1 MSRWDINLMY
11 STTMYIQ
18 TIFWRSRFI
27 HVIHVGVKSTKVS
40 IFMPISS
47 ERASISPWKH
57 SKSIPIRTCV
67 CKAVQQLF
75 VKYLIKQLNT
85 FSICKYAK
93 TVHYWST
100 FALVDGSLE
109 SRTPC

>member
-1 MSRWDINLMY
+1 MSRWDIDLMY
-11 STTMYIQ
+11 WTPMYIQ
-18 TIFWRSRFI
+18 TIFWRGRFI
-27 HVIHVGVKSTKVS
+27 HVGIKATKVS

-47 ERASISPWKH
+47 EQASISPWKH

-67 CKAVQQLF
+67 CKVVQQLF
-75 VKYLIKQLNT
+75 IKSQIKQLNT

-93 TVHYWST
+93 TVNYWSSY
-100 FALVDGSLE
+100 ALVDGSLE